1 MDSSNYNPNDKLIL
15 NDASEYLP
23 PNKLNYEGRDLG
35 CADTSGDY
43 PKILNIFAAEIK
55 VDDMKIF
62 RESGG
67 CGKKTV

>member
-23 PNKLNYEGRDLG
+23 PNKLKYEGRS
-35 CADTSGDY
+35 ADTSGDY